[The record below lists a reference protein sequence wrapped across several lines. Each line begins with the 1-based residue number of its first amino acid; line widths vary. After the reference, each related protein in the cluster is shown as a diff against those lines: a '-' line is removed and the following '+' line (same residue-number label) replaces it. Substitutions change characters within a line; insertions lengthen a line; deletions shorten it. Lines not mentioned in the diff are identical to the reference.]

1 MLTDSETEDCPTR
14 LPFLLVSKTV
24 SPSPTSTVTLTFPDE
39 GRLHHLA
46 ERLTANPDLGVH
58 IREIEISDYPFD
70 CNAGLPAVDLTQI
83 FCHTSRLT
91 RLIGRDEHWTDHFPE
106 LFWPALE
113 TLGEAAGGRLQQLT
127 GFKFNGNSSNSPAVF
142 ARFTALRSFTW
153 ECGYSPILTR
163 PLFFDKEIAPAN
175 ELPALESLRVESSIW
190 LWDMQ
195 KINLPNLR
203 QVDLSL
209 ERYRDPS
216 FLLKHGNKIEEL
228 KVKLTSFRRH
238 SVLTLCPQ
246 LRVLAC
252 EVDPQDDYVKDFGID
267 DLPAGFQYTAL
278 ATLILTKEPRPS
290 KVKDEEDWKHFFD
303 TVDLAYFPAL
313 REIRV
318 LAIAEW
324 PTTEHTILKSPWVR
338 FGERLLQNGVHLTD
352 NSGGQ
357 WQPSPQGVSC

>member
-14 LPFLLVSKTV
+14 LPFLLVSKTFHRLAL
-24 SPSPTSTVTLTFPDE
+24 PYLYRYLTFPDE

-58 IREIEISDYPFD
+58 IREIEISDYPFG

-91 RLIGRDEHWTDHFPE
+91 RLIGRDEHWTVHFPE

-113 TLGEAAGGRLQQLT
+113 TLGEVAGGRLQQLT
-127 GFKFNGNSSNSPAVF
+127 GFKFNGNLSNSPARCVRSPGS
-142 ARFTALRSFTW
+142 ADTAP
-153 ECGYSPILTR
+153 YSPDRFSSTKRLR
-163 PLFFDKEIAPAN
+163 RAL
-175 ELPALESLRVESSIW
+175 LPALESLRVESSIW

-324 PTTEHTILKSPWVR
+324 PTTESAYDSEEPVGEVWGAAVAKR
-338 FGERLLQNGVHLTD
+338 GAFDRQFGWSVA
-352 NSGGQ
+352 
-357 WQPSPQGVSC
+357 PSPQGVSC